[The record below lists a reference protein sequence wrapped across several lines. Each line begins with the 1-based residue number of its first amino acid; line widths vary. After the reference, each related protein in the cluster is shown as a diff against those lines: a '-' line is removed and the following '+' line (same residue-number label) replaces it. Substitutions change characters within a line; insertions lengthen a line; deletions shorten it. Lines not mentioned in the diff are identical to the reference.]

1 MPGNPVISL
10 RQFVILVTL
19 FSLGSAILYVPG
31 VLSIHAKQDA
41 WIAALIGWAL
51 GIGIVWIY
59 VALANRY
66 PHLSLV
72 QCSEHVLG
80 PWLGKAAG
88 LLYLFFPFVLAA
100 IVMRD
105 IGDFVTIEMLKF
117 TPIEIIELSF
127 TFILIVGGY
136 YGLETIS
143 RIGELMFPMII
154 FLFLFLVVFVSPQLK
169 IDHAKPVLEHG
180 ITPILLS
187 VKTYIGFPFMEL
199 SIFLMILPYV
209 KRTSG
214 AKVAQAFIAGTGICG
229 LMLFVITAASI
240 LVLGPSLTA
249 RETYPS
255 YLLAKKINVGDF
267 LQRIEAFMAG
277 IWFFSIYMKLV
288 LCLLAIALGIA
299 QLCRLKD
306 YRPLLLP
313 LGVIIFVYSLAISPN
328 MAYMVELTGKL
339 WTAFAL
345 TFSLLIPLVLLI
357 VGSFRSRN

>member
-1 MPGNPVISL
+1 MWSRRG
-10 RQFVILVTL
+10 TH
-19 FSLGSAILYVPG
+19 VPDD
-31 VLSIHAKQDA
+31 H
-41 WIAALIGWAL
+41 
-51 GIGIVWIY
+51 
-59 VALANRY
+59 
-66 PHLSLV
+66 
-72 QCSEHVLG
+72 
-80 PWLGKAAG
+80 
-88 LLYLFFPFVLAA
+88 
-100 IVMRD
+100 
-105 IGDFVTIEMLKF
+105 
-117 TPIEIIELSF
+117 
-127 TFILIVGGY
+127 
-136 YGLETIS
+136 
-143 RIGELMFPMII
+143 
-154 FLFLFLVVFVSPQLK
+154 FLFLFLVVFVSPQIK
-169 IDHAKPVLEHG
+169 IEQAKPLLEHG
-180 ITPILLS
+180 ITPVLMG

-214 AKVAQAFIAGTGICG
+214 TKVAQAFVAGTGIGG

-277 IWFFSIYMKLV
+277 IWFFSIYMKL
-288 LCLLAIALGIA
+288 IALGIA

-357 VGSFRSRN
+357 AGSFRSRN